1 MTHLRQLEDRKAAA
15 KAVYMK
21 ARANYISKEEAVNE
35 AAKAWDALSEADKK
49 SYIKDAAGTYRV
61 DEIEITAEQFELY
74 KVDELAIPLEELST
88 ATVWEAE

>member
-1 MTHLRQLEDRKAAA
+1 
-15 KAVYMK
+15 MK
-21 ARANYISKEEAVNE
+21 KYLFTEYRDAMGTGSEKMYNSKEEAVNE
-35 AAKAWDALSEADKK
+35 AIKAWDALSETDKK
-49 SYIKDAAGTYRV
+49 SYAKDAAGTYRV

>member
-1 MTHLRQLEDRKAAA
+1 
-15 KAVYMK
+15 MK
-21 ARANYISKEEAVNE
+21 KYLFTEYRDAMGTGSEKMYNSKEEAVNE
-35 AAKAWDALSEADKK
+35 AIKAWAALSEADKK